1 VETREPSRGHGERVL
16 IVEDNDG
23 VRDLVT
29 AQLTSLGYQV
39 ETAADGRQADAV
51 LRSDAVID
59 LLISDVVL
67 PGGMSGA
74 EIATAARQLRP
85 DLPVLY
91 MSGYTEGIIEA
102 ERLTSEGSVL
112 LPKPF
117 TKSQLSAAIDRVLA
131 RTQKV
136 S

>member
-1 VETREPSRGHGERVL
+1 
-16 IVEDNDG
+16 
-23 VRDLVT
+23 
-29 AQLTSLGYQV
+29 
-39 ETAADGRQADAV
+39 
-51 LRSDAVID
+51 VID

-67 PGGMSGA
+67 PGGVSGA

-131 RTQKV
+131 KTHQAP
-136 S
+136 